1 MEEPE
6 LIELIR
12 SASLVHV
19 GRRHGHHDTS
29 LRAESGLERCGG
41 GPDGVRDGVIATFAR
56 WAA

>member
-29 LRAESGLERCGG
+29 LRAESGPERCGG
-41 GPDGVRDGVIATFAR
+41 APEGMRDGAIATFVWR
-56 WAA
+56 AA